1 MSFNDAIKIAVPSI
15 WMLLLANLKAKED
28 LDSSYISEI
37 ISHFRYGKI
46 HEPGAPS
53 NLGQF

>member
-15 WMLLLANLKAKED
+15 WMLLLANLKTKED

-37 ISHFRYGKI
+37 M
-46 HEPGAPS
+46 
-53 NLGQF
+53 